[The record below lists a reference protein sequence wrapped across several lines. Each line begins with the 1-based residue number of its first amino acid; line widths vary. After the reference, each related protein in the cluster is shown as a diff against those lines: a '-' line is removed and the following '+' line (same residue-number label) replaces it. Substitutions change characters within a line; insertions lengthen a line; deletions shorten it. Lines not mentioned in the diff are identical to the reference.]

1 MNKHTP
7 RPWSCWSGYNS
18 VDEIEAQITAKDG
31 DIVIASY
38 NHLITDGEANALLMA
53 AAPDLLEALIDCVLV
68 MQRELSGLEV
78 IQPELRQAESAI
90 AKARGES

>member
-1 MNKHTP
+1 M
-7 RPWSCWSGYNS
+7 
-18 VDEIEAQITAKDG
+18 
-31 DIVIASY
+31 IASY